1 LELEQTPQATS
12 ELEQTP
18 QVAWELE
25 QIHVWTR
32 EFDVRIEERVWHPE
46 ASPSLMAT
54 QTQPNEDARMKEL
67 QTHGQIL

>member
-1 LELEQTPQATS
+1 VLEQTPQATS

-25 QIHVWTR
+25 QMHVWTR
-32 EFDVRIEERVWHPE
+32 ELDVGIEERVWH